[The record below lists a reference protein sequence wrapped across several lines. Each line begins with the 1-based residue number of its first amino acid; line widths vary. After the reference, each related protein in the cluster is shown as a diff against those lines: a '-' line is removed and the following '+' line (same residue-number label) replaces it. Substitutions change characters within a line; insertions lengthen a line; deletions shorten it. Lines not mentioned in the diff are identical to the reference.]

1 LSFPSLLAHRVELLA
16 LAPHFSP
23 HRATYVLGVRC
34 VLVNLRI
41 NGPFG
46 PCGTDAVVMTSS
58 LQSVAILAG
67 AAARS
72 RRSGI
77 GMSQTVWNRPLW

>member
-1 LSFPSLLAHRVELLA
+1 
-16 LAPHFSP
+16 
-23 HRATYVLGVRC
+23 
-34 VLVNLRI
+34 VNLRI